1 MQQPKNEDFYHAEGE
16 ERVRL
21 DRATRRIL
29 HIADDMDLD
38 LNEMLNILN
47 NLLAE
52 IAFAECIDRETI
64 VGILGKTYDLHVA
77 DSIKSETIN

>member
-1 MQQPKNEDFYHAEGE
+1 MQQPENEDFYHAEGE

-29 HIADDMDLD
+29 HIADDMNLSFAD
-38 LNEMLNILN
+38 MMNILN

-52 IAFAECIDRETI
+52 IAFAECIDRETLLT
-64 VGILGKTYDLHVA
+64 ILGKTYDLHVA
-77 DSIKSETIN
+77 ESVKSETIN